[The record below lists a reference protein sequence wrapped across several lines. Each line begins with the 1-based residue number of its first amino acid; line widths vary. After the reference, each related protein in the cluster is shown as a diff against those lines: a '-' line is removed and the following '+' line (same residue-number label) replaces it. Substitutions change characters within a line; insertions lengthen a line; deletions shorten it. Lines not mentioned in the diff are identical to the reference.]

1 MAKPKSQLKWKR
13 KDWYEILAPDL
24 FNNQKIGETPAVE
37 KENIIGRTISK
48 SVNRL
53 LGDESRRY
61 MKLKF
66 KLTDVEDGK
75 ATTKIDGFKVSK
87 NHISKVVQQGTTR
100 IDIVEGLETKD
111 DVGIKV
117 QLLIL
122 PSSKISKEKRKALVR
137 KGKEEL
143 EKMVKGHNLQ
153 ALFLMIISQDVQK
166 KIRSILGKI
175 YPIRYVEIK
184 KVEPQ

>member
-37 KENIIGRTISK
+37 KEDVIGRTISK

-66 KLTDVEDGK
+66 RVTDVEDGK
-75 ATTKIDGFKVSK
+75 ATTETGGFRVSK

-100 IDIVEGLETKD
+100 VGIVEEIETKD
-111 DVGIKV
+111 DVKV
-117 QLLIL
+117 KAQLLIL
-122 PSSKISKEKRKALVR
+122 PSGKISKEKRKALVK
-137 KGKEEL
+137 KGKKEL
-143 EKMVKGHNLQ
+143 EKIIRSHNLQ

-166 KIRSILGKI
+166 KIRSVLGNI

>member
-24 FNNQKIGETPAVE
+24 FNNQKIGETPAAE
-37 KENIIGRTISK
+37 EENIMGRTISK

-66 KLTDVEDGK
+66 KLTDVEDGRVK
-75 ATTKIDGFKVSK
+75 TEIDGFKVSK
-87 NHISKVVQQGTTR
+87 NHISKVIQQGTTR
-100 IDIVEGLETKD
+100 VDIVEEIETKD
-111 DVGIKV
+111 EVKV
-117 QLLIL
+117 KAQLLIL
-122 PSSKISKEKRKALVR
+122 PSGKISKEKRRVLVR
-137 KGKEEL
+137 KGKQEL
-143 EKMVKGHNLQ
+143 EKIIKSHNLQ

-166 KIRSILGKI
+166 KIRSVLSKV